1 MHLIS
6 LKLSSQLIVRLSL
19 NACIEEISRWVCF
32 CTEACLCRAATLFR
46 NYYFL
51 QSNLIPPRPFF
62 FALCLSVLGINEHMF
77 WKFGI
82 VCPHMWLMIGQKLT
96 ELKKGN
102 QGNQGNQATKGIHD
116 FFYHNKKKYKKNQA
130 TRATKATRATRATK
144 ATMLTKQIVPLLI

>member
-1 MHLIS
+1 MLLMFQIVFLKRVKEQKYLQTNLFIRNLESRLLI
-6 LKLSSQLIVRLSL
+6 
-19 NACIEEISRWVCF
+19 EIHN
-32 CTEACLCRAATLFR
+32 T
-46 NYYFL
+46 
-51 QSNLIPPRPFF
+51 
-62 FALCLSVLGINEHMF
+62 H
-77 WKFGI
+77 
-82 VCPHMWLMIGQKLT
+82 HMWLMIRQKVT